1 VPDREPAAVPDPLPA
16 AVLWDFD
23 GTLAD
28 TEPSWFAAEYA
39 LAAEHDTTWTDA
51 DAHALV
57 GSELLESGRYIRER
71 MGLDLEP
78 AAIVELLIDRVEAD
92 VRRGV
97 VWRPGARELLAA
109 LRAAG
114 VPCALVTM
122 SYARMVDAALTQL
135 PPESFGAIVTGD
147 EVTHGKPHPEAYLTA
162 ATRLGV
168 DPTACIAIEDS
179 PAGAASAEAAG
190 AHVLVVPH
198 HVEVP
203 DGPGRTHAAGLEG
216 LGLNDIA
223 RLVRSGRRTDA
234 DVTDS

>member
-1 VPDREPAAVPDPLPA
+1 M
-16 AVLWDFD
+16 LWDFD

-39 LAAEHDTTWTDA
+39 LAAEHGATWTDA
-51 DAHALV
+51 DAQALV
-57 GSELLESGRYIRER
+57 GSELIESGRYIRER

-122 SYARMVDAALTQL
+122 SYARMVDAARR
-135 PPESFGAIVTGD
+135 
-147 EVTHGKPHPEAYLTA
+147 A
-162 ATRLGV
+162 A
-168 DPTACIAIEDS
+168 
-179 PAGAASAEAAG
+179 AAG
-190 AHVLVVPH
+190 QLRR
-198 HVEVP
+198 
-203 DGPGRTHAAGLEG
+203 DR
-216 LGLNDIA
+216 D
-223 RLVRSGRRTDA
+223 GRRGDA
-234 DVTDS
+234 RASRTRRRT

>member
-1 VPDREPAAVPDPLPA
+1 MPGPDHRPA

-28 TEPSWFAAEYA
+28 TEPSWFAAEFA
-39 LAAEHDTTWTDA
+39 LAAEYGAGWTDA
-51 DAHALV
+51 DARALV
-57 GSELLESGRYIRER
+57 GAELIESGRYIRER
-71 MGLDLEP
+71 MDIDLRPDEIVDLLLDQ
-78 AAIVELLIDRVEAD
+78 VVAD

-97 VWRPGARELLAA
+97 TWRPGALELLAE

-122 SYARMVDAALTQL
+122 SYTRLIDAALEQL
-135 PPESFGAIVTGD
+135 PPDSFDVLVTGD
-147 EVTHGKPHPEAYLTA
+147 AVAQGKPHPEAYLTA
-162 ATRLGV
+162 AARLGV
-168 DPTACIAIEDS
+168 DPAGCVAIEDS

-203 DGPGRTHAAGLEG
+203 AGPGRTHRPSLEG
-216 LGLNDIA
+216 LGVDDIA
-223 RLVRSGRRTDA
+223 GLVPERPVHR
-234 DVTDS
+234 